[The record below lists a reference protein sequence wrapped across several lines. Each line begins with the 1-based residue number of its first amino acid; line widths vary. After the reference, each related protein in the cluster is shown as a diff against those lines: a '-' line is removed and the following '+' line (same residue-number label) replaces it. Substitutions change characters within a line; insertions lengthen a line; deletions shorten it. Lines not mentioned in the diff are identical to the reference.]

1 MYHDILEQA
10 AGSSVPVTMLTCR
23 QPDEGKSQVTLMVGQ
38 LCFGREIFSKR
49 TNVAWSPKQT
59 TWDWVT
65 FLFTFSHGIE
75 LQ

>member
-49 TNVAWSPKQT
+49 TNVA
-59 TWDWVT
+59 
-65 FLFTFSHGIE
+65 
-75 LQ
+75 